1 LIKQPVEI
9 KRRGWVLREEN
20 LKRAAINA
28 QLVKLREEWSFVTWA
43 PLKKDWSSYSSVER
57 LGAFRERRQLHS
69 CIALEPCDHDHVV
82 SRLTRDKGRCWCGKE
97 DVRLP
102 VAFAN
107 CEGVFSRDWKN
118 DL

>member
-1 LIKQPVEI
+1 LH
-9 KRRGWVLREEN
+9 
-20 LKRAAINA
+20 
-28 QLVKLREEWSFVTWA
+28 
-43 PLKKDWSSYSSVER
+43 SSV
-57 LGAFRERRQLHS
+57 S
-69 CIALEPCDHDHVV
+69 LESRNHHEIV

>member
-1 LIKQPVEI
+1 
-9 KRRGWVLREEN
+9 
-20 LKRAAINA
+20 
-28 QLVKLREEWSFVTWA
+28 
-43 PLKKDWSSYSSVER
+43 
-57 LGAFRERRQLHS
+57 
-69 CIALEPCDHDHVV
+69 V

-118 DL
+118 YL